1 MISNKVMYFDKR
13 PEHIE
18 KIFAECAKP
27 EIDLCF
33 YAPSWGRKGNLKDVE
48 CLLCH
53 GGKVTREI
61 IDQAPNLKLIQSVG
75 IGFDSYDVEYAREKG
90 IYVCN
95 CRDGSSEC
103 VAE

>member
-33 YAPSWGRKGNLKDVE
+33 YAPSWGRKGDLKDVE

-53 GGKVTREI
+53 GGKVTRGNNRPGAQPE
-61 IDQAPNLKLIQSVG
+61 AHPVRGYRL
-75 IGFDSYDVEYAREKG
+75 
-90 IYVCN
+90 
-95 CRDGSSEC
+95 
-103 VAE
+103 

>member
-33 YAPSWGRKGNLKDVE
+33 YAPSWGRKGDLKDVE

-75 IGFDSYDVEYAREKG
+75 I
-90 IYVCN
+90 
-95 CRDGSSEC
+95 C
-103 VAE
+103 VRRLCHNPVPYTG

>member
-33 YAPSWGRKGNLKDVE
+33 YAPSWGRKGDLNVVE

-61 IDQAPNLKLIQSVG
+61 IDPAPNLNLIQVRGYRRSPPVP
-75 IGFDSYDVEYAREKG
+75 
-90 IYVCN
+90 
-95 CRDGSSEC
+95 
-103 VAE
+103 